1 MQFTLT
7 NEMQEPLMESNNEHR
22 TLLMMKRGNK
32 CQIDGP
38 FTLNNVVTIT
48 YL

>member
-7 NEMQEPLMESNNEHR
+7 NEMQKPLIESNNEHR

-32 CQIDGP
+32 CQIDGR
-38 FTLNNVVTIT
+38 FTLNNVVPIT